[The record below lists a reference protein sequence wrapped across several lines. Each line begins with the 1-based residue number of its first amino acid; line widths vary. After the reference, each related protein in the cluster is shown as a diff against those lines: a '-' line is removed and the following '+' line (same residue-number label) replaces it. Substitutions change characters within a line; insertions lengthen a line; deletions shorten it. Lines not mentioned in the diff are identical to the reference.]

1 MKKFIAVLMLM
12 SVGSL
17 LVADIH
23 EPPKAKYTKNRKWSR
38 GWSNIFYSWTEVP
51 ATMIRYGERHTVQS
65 NEIWT
70 AGFWHGL
77 QRSGAR
83 LKYGV
88 YEVVNFQRPIYKDS
102 YRPLDGEHRLL
113 TMGWIRGIP
122 SPDRL
127 FEYNW
132 LHSRA
137 QLVNPAAAT
146 FEKGRP
152 VDGLFCVR
160 PSFRQLSGNDEPAS
174 GVGLNKFGVE
184 FDPVFEIFDG

>member
-65 NEIWT
+65 NEIWS

-102 YRPLDGEHRLL
+102 YSPA
-113 TMGWIRGIP
+113 MGSINYLPWSGYEEFPPQIGFLSTTGYTRGR
-122 SPDRL
+122 S
-127 FEYNW
+127 W
-132 LHSRA
+132 
-137 QLVNPAAAT
+137 
-146 FEKGRP
+146 
-152 VDGLFCVR
+152 
-160 PSFRQLSGNDEPAS
+160 
-174 GVGLNKFGVE
+174 
-184 FDPVFEIFDG
+184 